1 MSHLTII
8 FPVAAALIVLLFFA
22 GYFPLLRHGGP
33 HVLSGR
39 LELMPEH
46 IHRTERGDALPI
58 LLITL
63 AYGVVAFC
71 GLGDRS
77 APQTFCHFQERGNYV
92 LVELKEET
100 EVSTILYYSG
110 LKSGEYRLQFSADGE
125 NFVDQTGM
133 PQAHGDLF
141 KWQYAELLEQP
152 QTVKYIR
159 ITADTELYLGEL
171 ALYDRDGN
179 RIPADALIYNAGAA
193 PLFDEQAL
201 VPASPTYLNSAYF
214 DEIYHARTAYE
225 NVEGIYP
232 YEVSHPPLG
241 KLIISIGIQLF
252 GMTPFGWRFMGTL
265 FGAAM
270 LPVLYIFL
278 KRLFGTRVV
287 ASCGTLIFA
296 FDFMHFVQTRI
307 ATIDTYAVFFI
318 LLMYYFMYLAI
329 TVDRDDP
336 LLPKR
341 KYRVP
346 WALCG
351 IFFGIGAACKWTVL
365 YGGAGLLVI
374 WLGYWIHRGWKLLR
388 AGQARRFWKQFFG
401 NCAWCIVFFIL
412 VPGVIYYVSYYPY
425 GAAKGMSGVGMY
437 FQREYLDIV
446 LDNQKFMFSYH
457 AGVDAEHP
465 YSSRWYQW
473 IVDGRPILYYL
484 QSYDDGTKGA
494 FGCFMN
500 PLLCWGGLLAMFSMF
515 YLAVFR
521 RDKKAAFISVG
532 YLAQLVPWMFISRIT
547 FEYHYF
553 PSTVFLVLAVCHVF
567 DTIRSGRTNWR
578 PYLYGATLL
587 CLFLFV
593 AFYPVLTGIAV
604 PRWYTTNFLRW
615 IPGAWPF

>member
-8 FPVAAALIVLLFFA
+8 FPVAGVLIVLLFFS

-33 HVLSGR
+33 HPRLGG

-46 IHRTERGDALPI
+46 IHRTQRSDVLPI
-58 LLITL
+58 LLITA
-63 AYGVVAFC
+63 AYAAVAFL
-71 GLGDRS
+71 GLGDKV
-77 APQTFCHFQERGNYV
+77 APQSFCHFQERGNYV
-92 LVELKEET
+92 LIELKEET
-100 EVSTILYYSG
+100 EISSLMYYTG
-110 LKSGEYRLQFSADGE
+110 LKSGSYRLQFSTDGE
-125 NFVDQTGM
+125 AFVDQTGM
-133 PQAHGDLF
+133 PQEHGDLF

-159 ITADTELYLGEL
+159 IIADTELYLGEV
-171 ALYDRDGN
+171 ALYDGDGN
-179 RIPADALIYNAGAA
+179 LIPAEALIYDAGAA
-193 PLFDEQAL
+193 PLFDEQEL
-201 VPASPTYLNSAYF
+201 VPEAPSYLNSAYF

-241 KLIISIGIQLF
+241 KLIISIGIHLF

-265 FGAAM
+265 FGVAM
-270 LPVLYIFL
+270 LPILYIFL

-287 ASCGTLIFA
+287 ASCGTLLFA
-296 FDFMHFVQTRI
+296 FDFMHYVQTRI
-307 ATIDTYAVFFI
+307 ATIDTYGVFFI
-318 LLMYYFMYLAI
+318 LLMYYFMYLAV
-329 TVDRDDP
+329 TADRDDP
-336 LLPKR
+336 LLPRR

-351 IFFGIGAACKWTVL
+351 ICFGIGAACKWTVL
-365 YGGAGLLVI
+365 YGGAGLLLI
-374 WLGYWIHRGWKLLR
+374 WLGYWVYRGHKLIR

-412 VPGVIYYVSYYPY
+412 IPCAIYYASYYPY

-437 FQREYLDIV
+437 FRREYLDLV
-446 LDNQKFMFSYH
+446 LDNQDFMFTYH
-457 AGVDAEHP
+457 AGVDATHP

-484 QSYDDGTKGA
+484 QSFDDGTKSA

-500 PLLCWGGLLAMFSMF
+500 PLLCWGGLLAIFSMF

-521 RDKKAAFISVG
+521 RDRRAAFISVG

-553 PSTVFLVLAVCHVF
+553 PSSVFLVLAVCHVF
-567 DTIRSGRTNWR
+567 DTIRSCRINWR
-578 PYLYGATLL
+578 TYLYGATCL
-587 CLFLFV
+587 CLLLFV
-593 AFYPVLTGIAV
+593 AFYPVLSGIAV

-615 IPGAWPF
+615 IPSAWPF